1 MRIKQ
6 LRTWTTSILL
16 LSVAF
21 IACKKSNLDLNK
33 YDNLKIKPEVLVPLA
48 QISTNAWDLL
58 KNVDSIRRDGD
69 GLIRFV
75 VSDSLGSIGADSILK
90 QISLPS
96 ADVKFKLGE
105 IDVPAINRTQSTTLG
120 DLVKTM
126 NDTLKFIF
134 NTYDGKDTLFPAI
147 DKSSTD
153 TTHTGKATNFEYL
166 NISKGYLVFTL
177 TNNFP
182 VEFTTIQVTIG
193 DNTDNSVLGV
203 LNYSN
208 VLPGAS
214 AKDSIP
220 LGGKKLSND
229 LNYSINKLK
238 SFQSPTNVR
247 IDQTDDIVIAIS
259 GSGMKCVGGKAEI
272 PSQNMPTQL
281 MHLNMSS
288 QTDDYKIR
296 NILFGNAA
304 IPFTAES
311 KFAENFELAIN
322 FPDATV
328 GGSPLTN
335 TNITLPTGSKSGV
348 FDLSNAKV
356 FLGAV
361 DTLTHNM
368 LRVSVQPSITSSGK
382 LVLFD
387 SSDFVKIS
395 VDPSAIELKYVDGY
409 LGSRSFS
416 LSDETI
422 SFPDLERFAKGITL
436 TNPKMT
442 IRVKNSFGLPIQ
454 VNLELVAKN
463 DKGATVDVDPDSMV
477 FGFPSIANAGT
488 TVSST
493 FSIDKDNS
501 NIVPALAL
509 PPTEFMV
516 KGTAYINKEGF
527 KGYNDFVGDYSK
539 LSLAFEADVPMSL
552 MAKDILIQDT
562 SNDVS
567 STLDGAEA
575 FEFLELKIKTVN
587 GFPMDGTLD
596 LIFVDSAYNALDSVT
611 NTTLIASGVPNST
624 GDVITA
630 TENNTSFLLS
640 NSILQNIGGGK
651 CKYILFKI
659 KLNTYS
665 NGSVSVNIKAE
676 NRLFVALAFRG
687 KLSGN

>member
-1 MRIKQ
+1 MRINQ
-6 LRTWTTSILL
+6 LRAWALILL
-16 LSVAF
+16 TSSVVF
-21 IACKKSNLDLNK
+21 FACKKSNLDLNK

-58 KNVDSIRRDGD
+58 KNTDSIRRDAD

-75 VSDSLGSIGADSILK
+75 VSDSLGSVGADSILK
-90 QISLPS
+90 KISLPN

-105 IDVPAINRTQSTTLG
+105 IDVPSINRQQSTTLG
-120 DLVKTM
+120 DLVQTM

-134 NTYDGKDTLFPAI
+134 NTYNGKDTIFPAI
-147 DKSSTD
+147 DRSSPD
-153 TTHTGKATNFEYL
+153 TTHVEKATNFEYL
-166 NISKGYLVFTL
+166 KISRGYLVFVL

-182 VEFTTIQVTIG
+182 VEFSKVQVTIG
-193 DNTDNSVLGV
+193 DNTSNTVLGV

-208 VLPGAS
+208 VMPGSS
-214 AKDSIP
+214 AVDSIP
-220 LGGKKLSND
+220 LGGKQLSND

-238 SFQSPTNVR
+238 SVQSPNFVR
-247 IDQTDDIVIAIS
+247 INQADKIVISIS
-259 GSGMKCVGGKAEI
+259 GSGLKCVGGKAQI

-281 MHLNMSS
+281 MHLNLSS
-288 QTDDYKIR
+288 PADDYKIR
-296 NILFGNAA
+296 NIVFGNAA
-304 IPFTAES
+304 IPYTAQS
-311 KFAENFELAIN
+311 KFAENFELAVN

-328 GGSPLTN
+328 GGSALSN
-335 TNITLPTGSKSGV
+335 TNITLPTGTKNGI

-356 FLGAV
+356 YLGAV

-368 LRVSVQPSITSSGK
+368 LRVSVQPSINSSGK
-382 LVLFD
+382 LVDFD
-387 SSDFVKIS
+387 SSDFVKIA

-409 LGSRSFS
+409 LGSKTWS

-422 SFPDLERFAKGITL
+422 SFPDLEKFAKGITL

-442 IRVKNSFGLPIQ
+442 IRVQNSFGLPIQ
-454 VNLELVAKN
+454 VNLEMVAKN
-463 DKGATVDVDPDSMV
+463 DKGASVDVDPDSMV
-477 FGFPSIANAGT
+477 FAYPSIANAGS
-488 TVSST
+488 TVGSSFT
-493 FSIDKDNS
+493 IDKDNS

-516 KGTAYINKEGF
+516 KGTAFINKDGF
-527 KGYNDFVGDYSK
+527 KGYNDFVDISSK
-539 LSLAFEADVPMSL
+539 LSLSFEANVPMSL
-552 MAKDILIQDT
+552 MAKDIVIQDT
-562 SNDVS
+562 SGDVS
-567 STLDGAEA
+567 NTLNGTEA
-575 FEFLELKIKTVN
+575 FEFLELKIKTIN

-596 LIFVDSAYNALDSVT
+596 LIFVDQNYVALDSVV
-611 NTTLIASGVPNST
+611 NTTLIASGVPNAT

-665 NGSVSVNIKAE
+665 NGSVSVNVKAE

-687 KLSGN
+687 KLSGK

>member
-105 IDVPAINRTQSTTLG
+105 ISIPINSLR
-120 DLVKTM
+120 
-126 NDTLKFIF
+126 DTKKLSYFVINMDDELKNYFLT
-134 NTYDGKDTLFPAI
+134 NNNRDTLFPAV
-147 DKSSTD
+147 DLASFSDNSTL
-153 TTHTGKATNFEYL
+153 TLNNFEML
-166 NISKGYLVFTL
+166 KLSNGKLFIEIR
-177 TNNFP
+177 NDFP
-182 VEFTTIQVTIG
+182 VEFSEVSFTLYNSDNNTEIG
-193 DNTDNSVLGV
+193 NTKFNFLKPGDLGT
-203 LNYSN
+203 
-208 VLPGAS
+208 
-214 AKDSIP
+214 DSI
-220 LGGKKLSND
+220 D
-229 LNYSINKLK
+229 LK
-238 SFQSPTNVR
+238 SKILKSKIYYKIDKMQTVNSSGNVR
-247 IDQTDDIVIAIS
+247 INLNDSLGVKIS

-296 NILFGNAA
+296 NIEFGNAA

-335 TNITLPTGSKSGV
+335 TNITLPTGSKAGV

-382 LVLFD
+382 MVLFD

-527 KGYNDFVGDYSK
+527 KGYNDFVGDYSR
-539 LSLAFEADVPMSL
+539 LSLAFEANVPMSL
-552 MAKDILIQDT
+552 MAKDIIIQDT

-575 FEFLELKIKTVN
+575 FEFLELKIKTIN

-611 NTTLIASGVPNST
+611 NTTLIASGVPNAT

-665 NGSVSVNIKAE
+665 NGSVSVNVKAE

-687 KLSGN
+687 KLSGQ

>member
-1 MRIKQ
+1 MRINQ
-6 LRTWTTSILL
+6 LRAWALYLLTS
-16 LSVAF
+16 SVVF
-21 IACKKSNLDLNK
+21 FACKKSNLDLNK

-58 KNVDSIRRDGD
+58 KNTDSIRRDAD

-90 QISLPS
+90 QINLPK

-105 IDVPAINRTQSTTLG
+105 IDVPTINRQQSTTLG
-120 DLVKTM
+120 DLVQTM

-134 NTYDGKDTLFPAI
+134 NTYNGKDTIFPAI
-147 DKSSTD
+147 DRSSPD
-153 TTHTGKATNFEYL
+153 TTHVEKATNFEYL
-166 NISKGYLVFTL
+166 RISRGYLVFVL

-182 VEFTTIQVTIG
+182 VEFSTVQVTIG
-193 DNTDNSVLGV
+193 DNASNTILGI

-208 VLPGAS
+208 VLPGSS
-214 AKDSIP
+214 AVDSIP
-220 LGGKKLSND
+220 LGGKQLSND

-238 SFQSPTNVR
+238 SVQSPGFVR
-247 IDQTDDIVIAIS
+247 INQADKIVISIS
-259 GSGMKCVGGKAEI
+259 GSGLKCVGGKAQI

-288 QTDDYKIR
+288 SSDDYKIR

-304 IPFTAES
+304 IPYTAES
-311 KFAENFELAIN
+311 KFAENFELAVN

-328 GGSPLTN
+328 GGSALSN
-335 TNITLPTGSKSGV
+335 TNITLPTGSKSGI

-361 DTLTHNM
+361 DTLKHNM
-368 LRVSVQPSITSSGK
+368 LRVSVQPSISSSGK
-382 LVLFD
+382 LVDFD

-395 VDPSAIELKYVDGY
+395 VDPSSIELKYVDGY
-409 LGSRSFS
+409 LGSKTWS

-422 SFPDLERFAKGITL
+422 SFPDLDRFAKGITL

-454 VNLELVAKN
+454 VNLEMVAKN
-463 DKGATVDVDPDSMV
+463 DKGGSVDVDPDSML
-477 FGFPSIANAGT
+477 FGYPSIANAGT
-488 TVSST
+488 SVSSS

-501 NIVPALAL
+501 NIVPALGL

-516 KGTAYINKEGF
+516 KGTAYINKDGF
-527 KGYNDFVGDYSK
+527 KGYDDFVGDYSE
-539 LSLAFEADVPMSL
+539 LSLSFEANVPMSL
-552 MAKDILIQDT
+552 MAKDIAIQDT
-562 SNDVS
+562 SGDVS
-567 STLDGAEA
+567 NTLNGTEA
-575 FEFLELKIKTVN
+575 FEFLELKIKTIN

-596 LIFVDSAYNALDSVT
+596 LIFVDQNYVALDSVV
-611 NTTLIASGVPNST
+611 NTTLIASGVPNAT

-659 KLNTYS
+659 RLNTYS
-665 NGSVSVNIKAE
+665 NGSVSVNVKAE

-687 KLSGN
+687 KLSGK

>member
-105 IDVPAINRTQSTTLG
+105 ISIPINSLR
-120 DLVKTM
+120 
-126 NDTLKFIF
+126 DTKKLSYFVINMDDELKNYFLT
-134 NTYDGKDTLFPAI
+134 NNNRDTLFPAV
-147 DKSSTD
+147 DLASFSDNSTL
-153 TTHTGKATNFEYL
+153 TLNNFEML
-166 NISKGYLVFTL
+166 KLSNGKLFIEIR
-177 TNNFP
+177 NDFP
-182 VEFTTIQVTIG
+182 VEFSEVSFTLYNSDNNTEIG
-193 DNTDNSVLGV
+193 NTKFNFLKPGDLGT
-203 LNYSN
+203 
-208 VLPGAS
+208 
-214 AKDSIP
+214 DSI
-220 LGGKKLSND
+220 D
-229 LNYSINKLK
+229 LK
-238 SFQSPTNVR
+238 SKILKSKIYYKIDKMQTVNSSGNVR
-247 IDQTDDIVIAIS
+247 INLNDSLGVKIS

-382 LVLFD
+382 MVLFD

-463 DKGATVDVDPDSMV
+463 DKGTTVDVDPDSMV
-477 FGFPSIANAGT
+477 FGFPSIADAGT

-527 KGYNDFVGDYSK
+527 KGYNDFVGDYSR
-539 LSLAFEADVPMSL
+539 LSLAFEANVPMSL
-552 MAKDILIQDT
+552 MAKDIIIQDT

-575 FEFLELKIKTVN
+575 FEFLELKIKTIN

-611 NTTLIASGVPNST
+611 NTTLIASGVPNAT

-665 NGSVSVNIKAE
+665 NGSVSVNVKAE

-687 KLSGN
+687 KLSGQ

>member
-1 MRIKQ
+1 
-6 LRTWTTSILL
+6 
-16 LSVAF
+16 
-21 IACKKSNLDLNK
+21 
-33 YDNLKIKPEVLVPLA
+33 
-48 QISTNAWDLL
+48 
-58 KNVDSIRRDGD
+58 
-69 GLIRFV
+69 
-75 VSDSLGSIGADSILK
+75 
-90 QISLPS
+90 
-96 ADVKFKLGE
+96 
-105 IDVPAINRTQSTTLG
+105 
-120 DLVKTM
+120 
-126 NDTLKFIF
+126 
-134 NTYDGKDTLFPAI
+134 
-147 DKSSTD
+147 
-153 TTHTGKATNFEYL
+153 
-166 NISKGYLVFTL
+166 
-177 TNNFP
+177 
-182 VEFTTIQVTIG
+182 
-193 DNTDNSVLGV
+193 
-203 LNYSN
+203 
-208 VLPGAS
+208 
-214 AKDSIP
+214 
-220 LGGKKLSND
+220 
-229 LNYSINKLK
+229 
-238 SFQSPTNVR
+238 
-247 IDQTDDIVIAIS
+247 
-259 GSGMKCVGGKAEI
+259 
-272 PSQNMPTQL
+272 
-281 MHLNMSS
+281 
-288 QTDDYKIR
+288 
-296 NILFGNAA
+296 
-304 IPFTAES
+304 
-311 KFAENFELAIN
+311 
-322 FPDATV
+322 
-328 GGSPLTN
+328 
-335 TNITLPTGSKSGV
+335 
-348 FDLSNAKV
+348 
-356 FLGAV
+356 LGAV

-382 LVLFD
+382 MVLFD

-493 FSIDKDNS
+493 FSIDKDDS

-527 KGYNDFVGDYSK
+527 KGYNDFVGDYSR
-539 LSLAFEADVPMSL
+539 LSLAFEANVPMSL
-552 MAKDILIQDT
+552 MAKDIIIQDT

-575 FEFLELKIKTVN
+575 FEFLELKIKTIN

-611 NTTLIASGVPNST
+611 NTTLIASGVPNAT

-665 NGSVSVNIKAE
+665 NGSVSVNVKAE

-687 KLSGN
+687 KLSGQ